1 MNIIMHMPHVSLKVP
16 KRFYKGLIISKDLF
30 NKYNLEMTD
39 LGIDI
44 VSKDFKYKKI
54 KSKYSR
60 LYCDVERFKDDNLEI
75 MSKYGE
81 GVIYTNLYDGLLF
94 HRHDNKYKNKVLKYY
109 DKYHKKLDII
119 TKQLLKKDD
128 KLLILD
134 CHSFSDKM
142 ASHFFEEPFL
152 DICIGVEDNYYDED
166 ILNIIINRIN
176 ELGYTYKI
184 NYPYKGSL
192 VPNCIYDGIIKGNV
206 VSIMLE
212 INKKIY
218 L

>member
-44 VSKDFKYKKI
+44 LFKDFKYKKI

-142 ASHFFEEPFL
+142 ASHFFEEPFP

-192 VPNCIYDGIIKGNV
+192 VPNCIYNGIIKGNV

>member
-44 VSKDFKYKKI
+44 LFKDFKYKKI

>member
-39 LGIDI
+39 LGVDTLF
-44 VSKDFKYKKI
+44 KEFKYKKI
-54 KSKYSR
+54 KPKYSR

-81 GVIYTNLYDGLLF
+81 GVIYTNLYDGVLF
-94 HRHDNKYKNKVLKYY
+94 HKHDNKYKNKVLKYY
-109 DKYHKKLDII
+109 DKYHKKLDKI
-119 TKQLLKKDD
+119 TKKLLKKDNA
-128 KLLILD
+128 LLILD

-142 ASHFFEEPFL
+142 ASHFFEEPFP
-152 DICIGVEDNYYDED
+152 DICIGVEENYYDED
-166 ILNIIINRIN
+166 ILNIIINRIK

-192 VPNCIYDGIIKGNV
+192 VPNCIYNGIIRGKV

-212 INKKIY
+212 INKRIY